1 MIQLSHNNNLFKEK
15 KFPIVLVLDS
25 ITSPANVGSL
35 FRLAD
40 AFNIEKIFFCGST
53 FVDLSSNRLKR
64 TARSTVNTV
73 PSEQHETTRQAC
85 MELTSLGYTI
95 LALEI
100 TSNSEPIDD
109 LAYDNFEKVAL
120 VVGNE
125 NSGIEEEVLKITDK
139 TVHIT
144 MFGKN
149 SSMNVA
155 QATGIALFEI
165 TKSLP
170 SV

>member
-1 MIQLSHNNNLFKEK
+1 MIQLSHSNNPFEEK
-15 KFPIVLVLDS
+15 KFPVVLVLDS

-40 AFNIEKIFFCGST
+40 AFNVEKIIFCGST
-53 FVDLSSNRLKR
+53 FADLSSNRLKR
-64 TARSTVNTV
+64 TARSTLDTV
-73 PSEQHETTRQAC
+73 PAEQHQSTYQTC
-85 MELTSLGYTI
+85 MELKSQGYTI
-95 LALEI
+95 LSLEI
-100 TSNSEPIDD
+100 TSNSKPVEA
-109 LAYDNFEKVAL
+109 LAYEKFKKMAL
-120 VVGNE
+120 VLGNE
-125 NSGIEEEVLKITDK
+125 NAGIEEEVLRITDEII
-139 TVHIT
+139 HIN

-170 SV
+170 PV

>member
-1 MIQLSHNNNLFKEK
+1 MIQLSHNKIPFKEK

-40 AFNIEKIFFCGST
+40 TFNIEKIIFCGST
-53 FVDLSSNRLKR
+53 FADLSSNRLKR
-64 TARSTVNTV
+64 TARSTVQTI
-73 PSEQHETTRQAC
+73 PSERQ
-85 MELTSLGYTI
+85 EDTSKTCRLLASHGYSI
-95 LALEI
+95 LSLEI
-100 TSNSEPIDD
+100 TKDSEAVDSIN
-109 LAYDNFEKVAL
+109 YDKFEKIAL
-120 VVGNE
+120 VLGNE
-125 NSGIEEEVLKITDK
+125 NSGIDEEVLKLSYK
-139 TVHIT
+139 SLHIN

-155 QATGIALFEI
+155 QAAGIALFEI

-170 SV
+170 PV

>member
-1 MIQLSHNNNLFKEK
+1 MIQLSHNSIPFEEK
-15 KFPIVLVLDS
+15 KFPIVLVLNS

-40 AFNIEKIFFCGST
+40 AFNIEKIIFCGST
-53 FVDLSSNRLKR
+53 FADLSSNRLKR
-64 TARSTVNTV
+64 TARSTINTV
-73 PSEQHETTRQAC
+73 ATEQYDDILYAC
-85 MELTSLGYTI
+85 TELASHDYTI

-100 TSNSEPIDD
+100 TSNSESIDA
-109 LAYDNFEKVAL
+109 LVYDQFKKVAL
-120 VVGNE
+120 VIGNE
-125 NSGIEEEVLKITDK
+125 NTGIEEEVLRRTYK
-139 TVHIT
+139 TLHIS
-144 MFGKN
+144 MFGNN

-170 SV
+170 PV

>member
-1 MIQLSHNNNLFKEK
+1 MIQLSHNNKPFEEK

-40 AFNIEKIFFCGST
+40 AFNIEKILFCGST
-53 FVDLSSNRLKR
+53 FADLSSNRLKR
-64 TARSTVNTV
+64 TARSTINTV
-73 PSEQHETTRQAC
+73 SAEQYEHTHQTC
-85 MELTSLGYTI
+85 MKLKSQGYTI
-95 LALEI
+95 LALEV
-100 TSNSEPIDD
+100 TSNSKPIDA
-109 LAYDNFEKVAL
+109 LAYEKFEKLAL
-120 VVGNE
+120 VIGNE
-125 NSGIEEEVLKITDK
+125 NSGIEEEVLGITDEI
-139 TVHIT
+139 VHIH